1 MQELFW
7 FFLGGFVYL
16 VMDKSISFY
25 KKVKFL
31 NDVKI
36 LSFQL
41 IGYAYQ
47 QWVTITAAKYIYL
60 HANEHDKEHI
70 KILKNLDEAELLEW
84 KKEAVKGLNESVPP
98 HYRSALK
105 IDGWESVISTLEKH
119 YVDVLEGDYG
129 IEKEGDLNVEDKK

>member
-16 VMDKSISFY
+16 TVDKSISFY

-31 NDVKI
+31 NDVKF
-36 LSFQL
+36 LSFKL

-47 QWVTITAAKYIYL
+47 QWATITAAKYIYL
-60 HANEHDKEHI
+60 KANEHDEEHI
-70 KILKNLDEAELLEW
+70 KILKNSDEADLLEW
-84 KKEAVKGLNESVPP
+84 KREAVKGLNDSVPP

-105 IDGWESVISTLEKH
+105 INGWETVMNTLEKH
-119 YVDVLEGDYG
+119 YMGVLDGDY
-129 IEKEGDLNVEDKK
+129 IVKKEGNPYVED

>member
-16 VMDKSISFY
+16 MVDKSISFY

>member
-1 MQELFW
+1 MQEFFW

-16 VMDKSISFY
+16 IVDKSISFY

-31 NDVKI
+31 NDIKF
-36 LSFQL
+36 LSFKL

-47 QWVTITAAKYIYL
+47 QWATITAAKYIYL
-60 HANEHDKEHI
+60 EANEHDKEHI
-70 KILKNLDEAELLEW
+70 KILKNTDEADMLEW

-105 IDGWESVISTLEKH
+105 IDGWETVMSTLEKH
-119 YVDVLEGDYG
+119 YTDILETDYVV
-129 IEKEGDLNVEDKK
+129 EKEGNLNAEN

>member
-1 MQELFW
+1 MQEIFW

-16 VMDKSISFY
+16 IMDKSISFY

-31 NDVKI
+31 NDIKV
-36 LSFQL
+36 LSFKL

-47 QWVTITAAKYIYL
+47 QWVTVTAAKYIYL
-60 HANEHDKEHI
+60 QANDHDKEEI
-70 KILKNLDEAELLEW
+70 KILKNTDEADLLEW

-105 IDGWESVISTLEKH
+105 IDGWESVVGTMEKH
-119 YVDVLEGDYG
+119 YVSVLEGDY
-129 IEKEGDLNVEDKK
+129 IVKKEGNLNVED

>member
-16 VMDKSISFY
+16 AVDKSISFY

-31 NDVKI
+31 NDIKV
-36 LSFQL
+36 LSFKL

-47 QWVTITAAKYIYL
+47 QWVTVTAAKYIYL
-60 HANEHDKEHI
+60 QANDHDKEEI
-70 KILKNLDEAELLEW
+70 KILKNTDEADLLEW

-105 IDGWESVISTLEKH
+105 IDGWETVIGSLEKH
-119 YVDVLEGDYG
+119 YIGILESDYI
-129 IEKEGDLNVEDKK
+129 IEKEIEPNAEN

>member
-1 MQELFW
+1 MQEIFW

-16 VMDKSISFY
+16 ITDKSISFY

-31 NDVKI
+31 NDIKL
-36 LSFQL
+36 LSFKL

-47 QWVTITAAKYIYL
+47 QWVTVTAAKYIYL
-60 HANEHDKEHI
+60 QANDHDKEQI
-70 KILKNLDEAELLEW
+70 KILKNTDEADLLEW

-105 IDGWESVISTLEKH
+105 IDGWETVIGSLEKH
-119 YVDVLEGDYG
+119 YMGILEGDYIIKKE
-129 IEKEGDLNVEDKK
+129 IEPNAEN

>member
-7 FFLGGFVYL
+7 FFLGGLVYL
-16 VMDKSISFY
+16 AVDKSISFY

-31 NDVKI
+31 NDIKL
-36 LSFQL
+36 LSFKL

-47 QWVTITAAKYIYL
+47 QWVTVTAAKYIYL
-60 HANEHDKEHI
+60 EANEHDKEQI
-70 KILKNLDEAELLEW
+70 KVLKNIDEADLLEW

-105 IDGWESVISTLEKH
+105 IDGWESVVGTMEKH
-119 YVDVLEGDYG
+119 YMGVLEGDY
-129 IEKEGDLNVEDKK
+129 IVKKEGNSNVEN

>member
-16 VMDKSISFY
+16 AVDKSISFY

-31 NDVKI
+31 NDIKF
-36 LSFQL
+36 LSFKL

-47 QWVTITAAKYIYL
+47 QWATITAAKYIYL
-60 HANEHDKEHI
+60 EANEHDKEHI
-70 KILKNLDEAELLEW
+70 KILKNTDEADMLEW

-105 IDGWESVISTLEKH
+105 IDGWESVVGTMEKH
-119 YVDVLEGDYG
+119 YMGVLESDY
-129 IEKEGDLNVEDKK
+129 IVKKEGNPHAEN

>member
-1 MQELFW
+1 MQEIFW

-16 VMDKSISFY
+16 IMDKSISFY

-31 NDVKI
+31 NDIKV
-36 LSFQL
+36 LSFKL

-47 QWVTITAAKYIYL
+47 QWVTVTAAKYIYL
-60 HANEHDKEHI
+60 QANDHDKEEI
-70 KILKNLDEAELLEW
+70 KILKNTDEADLLEW

-105 IDGWESVISTLEKH
+105 IDGWETVIGSLEKH
-119 YVDVLEGDYG
+119 YIGILEGDYI
-129 IEKEGDLNVEDKK
+129 IEKEIESNSEN

>member
-16 VMDKSISFY
+16 IMDKSISFY
-25 KKVKFL
+25 KKVRFL
-31 NDVKI
+31 NDIKV
-36 LSFQL
+36 LSFKL

-60 HANEHDKEHI
+60 QANEHDEEKI
-70 KILKNLDEAELLEW
+70 KILKNIDEADMLEW
-84 KKEAVKGLNESVPP
+84 KKEAVKGLNESIPP

-105 IDGWESVISTLEKH
+105 IDGWETVMSTLEKH
-119 YVDVLEGDYG
+119 YMGVLDGDY
-129 IEKEGDLNVEDKK
+129 IVKKEGNLNVED

>member
-7 FFLGGFVYL
+7 FFLGGLVYL
-16 VMDKSISFY
+16 VVDKSISFY

-31 NDVKI
+31 NDIKV
-36 LSFQL
+36 LSFKL

-47 QWVTITAAKYIYL
+47 QWVTVTAAKYIYL
-60 HANEHDKEHI
+60 KANDYDKEKI
-70 KILKNLDEAELLEW
+70 KVLKNTDEADFLQW

-105 IDGWESVISTLEKH
+105 IDGWETIIKTLEKH
-119 YVDVLEGDYG
+119 FMSVLESDY
-129 IEKEGDLNVEDKK
+129 IVKKEGNPNVEN

>member
-1 MQELFW
+1 MQEIFW

-16 VMDKSISFY
+16 IMDKSISFY

-31 NDVKI
+31 NDIKV
-36 LSFQL
+36 LSFKL

-47 QWVTITAAKYIYL
+47 QWVTVTAAKYIYL
-60 HANEHDKEHI
+60 QANDHDKEEI
-70 KILKNLDEAELLEW
+70 KILKNTDEADLLEW

-105 IDGWESVISTLEKH
+105 IDGWETVIGSLEKH
-119 YVDVLEGDYG
+119 YMGILEGDYI
-129 IEKEGDLNVEDKK
+129 IEKEIEPNAEN

>member
-16 VMDKSISFY
+16 MMDKSISFY
-25 KKVKFL
+25 KKVRFL
-31 NDVKI
+31 NDIKT
-36 LSFQL
+36 LSFKL

-47 QWVTITAAKYIYL
+47 QWVTVTAAKYIYL
-60 HANEHDKEHI
+60 EANEHDREQI
-70 KILKNLDEAELLEW
+70 KVLKNIDEADLLEW

-105 IDGWESVISTLEKH
+105 IDGWESVVGTMEKH
-119 YVDVLEGDYG
+119 YMDVLEGDY
-129 IEKEGDLNVEDKK
+129 IVKKEGNSNVEN

>member
-7 FFLGGFVYL
+7 FFLGGLVYL
-16 VMDKSISFY
+16 AVDKSTSFY

-31 NDVKI
+31 NDIKV
-36 LSFQL
+36 LSFKL

-47 QWVTITAAKYIYL
+47 QWVTVTAAKYIYL
-60 HANEHDKEHI
+60 EANEHDKEQI
-70 KILKNLDEAELLEW
+70 KILKNIDEADLLEW

-105 IDGWESVISTLEKH
+105 IDGWESVVGTMEKH
-119 YVDVLEGDYG
+119 YMGVLESDY
-129 IEKEGDLNVEDKK
+129 IVKKEGNSNVED